1 MLRKKPPGQLLK
13 SAHAVDREYRVMKG
27 LEDTDVP
34 VPRMLHL
41 CEDDGVLGT
50 AFFVME
56 FVDGT
61 VFWDPAL
68 PELTNAQ
75 RTKVYDEQNRALAAL
90 HLVDPAKVGLADFGK
105 AGSYFARQRDRW
117 TKQYRASETEHHRGH
132 GDADHVAGGERAAR
146 RRPRLASCTA
156 TTAST
161 T

>member
-27 LEDTDVP
+27 LQDTDVP

-41 CEDDGVLGT
+41 CEDDSILGT

-61 VFWDPAL
+61 MFWDPAL
-68 PELTNAQ
+68 PELTRRSAQ
-75 RTKVYDEQNRALAAL
+75 SSTTRKPSTGG
-90 HLVDPAKVGLADFGK
+90 PAQVGPGEVGLADFGK
-105 AGSYFARQRDRW
+105 AGNYFARQLDRW
-117 TKQYRASETEHHRGH
+117 TKQYRASETEHLEDMETLIKWLEENEPPDDGRSS
-132 GDADHVAGGERAAR
+132 RW
-146 RRPRLASCTA
+146 CTA
-156 TTAST
+156 TTGST